1 MTSRLEIH
9 FIYLHCDVAGSPSH
23 KQLLP
28 MLHPGCLAG
37 TGQALVV
44 GSELDVSMGPYLSVK
59 AMDWE
64 TMKAHRILLPHGL
77 VASMLVARSHSSP
90 PGFVDLET
98 IREQLQ
104 AD

>member
-1 MTSRLEIH
+1 MTGRLEIH
-9 FIYLHCDVAGSPSH
+9 FIYLHADVVGSLSH
-23 KQLLP
+23 RQLLP
-28 MLHPGCLAG
+28 MLHPGSLAA

-44 GSELDVSMGPYLSVK
+44 GSELDVSMGPYLAVK

-77 VASMLVARSHSSP
+77 VASMLVARSHSTP

-98 IREQLQ
+98 IRAPLS